1 MDWDLELEN
10 QRLQDMIIVYEEH
23 IEVLEKE
30 NKTLKAEVVFLKE
43 QLEYKTMGPPIHSQ
57 EDINTEE

>member
-1 MDWDLELEN
+1 MDWDIELEN

-30 NKTLKAEVVFLKE
+30 NKTLKDEVVFLKQ
-43 QLEYKTMGPPIHSQ
+43 QLEYKTLGLP
-57 EDINTEE
+57 EGDININE

>member
-1 MDWDLELEN
+1 MDWDIELEN

-30 NKTLKAEVVFLKE
+30 NKTLKDEVLFLKQ
-43 QLEYKTMGPPIHSQ
+43 QLEYKTLGLP
-57 EDINTEE
+57 EGNINIDE